1 MRQKEVWRFIDS
13 KENDPATNMAIDE
26 AMLLLHSQ
34 GKIPPTIRF
43 YGWNPPT
50 LSIGYFQRVENEVD
64 LEAIKEYGLG
74 LVRRPTGGRA
84 VLHQHELTYSVVL
97 SESHPSVP
105 SSVTEAY
112 RVMSVGLLYGFRE
125 LGLEATFSLPDSI
138 PSSDLKETRSSVC
151 FDSPSRY
158 ELVVEGKKV
167 AGSAQ
172 TRQKGVIL
180 QHGSILLDID
190 EELLFK
196 VCRFPSERVKERLR
210 SKFSEKAVTINQL
223 CSTPVTIEKVK
234 AAFKKGFEQ
243 GFGIQLLEE
252 GLTNEE
258 IELTKELVS
267 NKYSSDRW
275 NFKK

>member
-190 EELLFK
+190 EDLLFK